1 VVDGITLDYLKFVF
15 LASLGV
21 IQVAAANSSLWGL
34 CIIPKRA
41 PSTAIG
47 LALIAFTFV
56 WFFDSGSRN
65 APGLEGAQLGF
76 YFFGGAT
83 AAALSSLL
91 LGSISGV
98 LVRMSNQ
105 RFEDDPSSLALEG
118 LEALEAMTFFEA
130 MAQRWEFWRR
140 QTRSGRM
147 GP

>member
-1 VVDGITLDYLKFVF
+1 MDGITLDYLEFVF

-41 PSTAIG
+41 HSTVIGLVFTAI
-47 LALIAFTFV
+47 AFV
-56 WFFDSGSRN
+56 WFFGSRSHTV
-65 APGLEGAQLGF
+65 PGLEGAQLGF
-76 YFFGGAT
+76 YFLGGAIV
-83 AAALSSLL
+83 AALSSLL

-98 LVRMSNQ
+98 LVRISNQ
-105 RFEDDPSSLALEG
+105 RFEDDPSSLAVEG

-140 QTRSGRM
+140 QTRNGRM